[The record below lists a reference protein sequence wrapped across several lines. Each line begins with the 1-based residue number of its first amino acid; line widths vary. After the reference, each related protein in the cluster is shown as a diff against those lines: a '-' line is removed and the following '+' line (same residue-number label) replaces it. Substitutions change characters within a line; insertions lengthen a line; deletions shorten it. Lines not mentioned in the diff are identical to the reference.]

1 MTAAVPATPAI
12 LGALSYDKRQR
23 ICTAAQGTNVTM
35 GPSRW
40 PWLLV
45 AGLMLACAAAWSTYL
60 HWLPCRVAMLSG
72 NIIYGYAYHVVF
84 PGL

>member
-1 MTAAVPATPAI
+1 
-12 LGALSYDKRQR
+12 
-23 ICTAAQGTNVTM
+23 M